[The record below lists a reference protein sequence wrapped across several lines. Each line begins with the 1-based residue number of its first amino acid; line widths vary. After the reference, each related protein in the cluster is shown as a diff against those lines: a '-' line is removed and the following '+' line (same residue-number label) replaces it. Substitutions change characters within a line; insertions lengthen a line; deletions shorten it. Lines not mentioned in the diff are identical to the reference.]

1 MESTGAQGTQVSS
14 RDSRG
19 FIVWFT
25 GLPGS
30 GKTTLA
36 RALAAQLATHMRVE
50 VLDGDE
56 VRTTVSRDLGY
67 SRQDRDVQVGRL
79 GFIARL
85 LARNDVAVIVAAVSP
100 YEEARERER
109 RCSQEAGVPFLEV
122 YLDAELPLLIEHD
135 TKGNYRRALEGQ
147 LLHFTG
153 VTAPYEPPV
162 HPDLRLRT
170 TREPLDAG
178 LRTIHD
184 LLTGRGL
191 ITGVGVDLVARP

>member
-1 MESTGAQGTQVSS
+1 MRS

-19 FIVWFT
+19 FIIWLT

-30 GKTTLA
+30 GKTKLA
-36 RALAAQLATHMRVE
+36 RALAARLSPDVRVE

-56 VRTTVSRDLGY
+56 VRTTVSRDLGF

-100 YEEARERER
+100 YEEARDRER
-109 RCSQEAGVPFLEV
+109 RCSQEGGIPFVEV
-122 YLDAELPLLIEHD
+122 HLDADLPLLIEHD
-135 TKGNYRRALEGQ
+135 TKGNYRRALDGQ
-147 LLHFTG
+147 LAHFTG
-153 VTAPYEPPV
+153 VTDPYEPPL

-170 TREPLDAG
+170 TRESLDVG
-178 LRTIHD
+178 LRAIHD
-184 LLTGRGL
+184 VLMERGL
-191 ITGVGVDLVARP
+191 VTGIGVCLAVL

>member
-1 MESTGAQGTQVSS
+1 MNS

-109 RCSQEAGVPFLEV
+109 LCSQEAGVPFVEV
-122 YLDAELPLLIEHD
+122 HCDAELPLLIEHD
-135 TKGNYRRALEGQ
+135 PKGNYRRALEGE

-153 VTAPYEPPV
+153 VTAPYETPV

-178 LRTIHD
+178 LRTLHD
-184 LLTGRGL
+184 LLTARRL
-191 ITGVGVDLVARP
+191 ITGAGVRLAARS

>member
-1 MESTGAQGTQVSS
+1 MSDRESG
-14 RDSRG
+14 G
-19 FIVWFT
+19 FIIWLT

-30 GKTTLA
+30 GKTTVA

-100 YEEARERER
+100 YEEARQRER
-109 RCSQEAGVPFLEV
+109 QCSQEAGIPFVEV
-122 YLDAELPLLIEHD
+122 YLDAELPLLIERD
-135 TKGNYRRALEGQ
+135 TKGNYRRALDGQ
-147 LLHFTG
+147 LAHFTG
-153 VTAPYEPPV
+153 VTDPYEPPL

-170 TREPLDAG
+170 TREALDAG
-178 LRTIHD
+178 LRSI
-184 LLTGRGL
+184 LAVLTERA
-191 ITGVGVDLVARP
+191 LVAGVR

>member
-1 MESTGAQGTQVSS
+1 M
-14 RDSRG
+14 
-19 FIVWFT
+19 T

-36 RALAAQLATHMRVE
+36 RALAARLSPDVRVE

-56 VRTTVSRDLGY
+56 VRTTVSRDLGF

-100 YEEARERER
+100 YEEARDRER
-109 RCSQEAGVPFLEV
+109 RCSQEGGIPFVEV
-122 YLDAELPLLIEHD
+122 YLDADLPLLIEHD
-135 TKGNYRRALEGQ
+135 TKGNYRRALDGQ
-147 LLHFTG
+147 LAHFTG
-153 VTAPYEPPV
+153 VTDPYEPPL

-170 TREPLDAG
+170 TRESLDVG
-178 LRTIHD
+178 LRAIHD
-184 LLTGRGL
+184 VLMERGL
-191 ITGVGVDLVARP
+191 VTGIGVCLAVL